1 VKVQNHSLFILD
13 DLLIF
18 KVNI

>member
-13 DLLIF
+13 DLLTF